1 MRLAPNA
8 VTSVLPLLGPR
19 GFLWDSATV
28 RAESGSSAQFRSPQS
43 SMQIVE
49 ASRGIVFLPFRSG
62 SDFAF
67 SAYVHLG
74 AILGD

>member
-1 MRLAPNA
+1 MTFTPNPPH
-8 VTSVLPLLGPR
+8 SLLPLLGSP

-43 SMQIVE
+43 STQIVE